1 MLSGMAFTT
10 QDLTAIDSAIASGE
24 LTVRTAD
31 GKLVTLRS
39 MAELL
44 QARQVIRSEV
54 AASVSTAA
62 HSSPRYQLADFS
74 D

>member
-1 MLSGMAFTT
+1 MLSGMAFTL

-44 QARQVIRSEV
+44 QARQVIHGEV
-54 AASVSTAA
+54 ASAAQAA
-62 HSSPRYQLADFS
+62 HAYPRYQLADFS

>member
-1 MLSGMAFTT
+1 MAFTT
-10 QDLTAIDSAIASGE
+10 LDLAVIDAAISSGE

-31 GKLVTLRS
+31 GKLVTLRT

-44 QARQVIRSEV
+44 QARLLVQAEIARTTS
-54 AASVSTAA
+54 AT
-62 HSSPRYQLADFS
+62 PRLYPRHQLPDFS

>member
-1 MLSGMAFTT
+1 MAFTP
-10 QDLTAIDSAIASGE
+10 QDLAAVDSAIASGE

-39 MAELL
+39 VSELL
-44 QARQVIRSEV
+44 QARQFIRTEV
-54 AASVSTAA
+54 AKAASAA
-62 HSSPRYQLADFS
+62 HSYPRHQLADFS

>member
-1 MLSGMAFTT
+1 MAFTP
-10 QDLTAIDSAIASGE
+10 QDLAAIDSAIASGE

-44 QARQVIRSEV
+44 QARSVI
-54 AASVSTAA
+54 AASLASTAA
-62 HSSPRYQLADFS
+62 TPRPYPRHQLADFS

>member
-1 MLSGMAFTT
+1 MAFT
-10 QDLTAIDSAIASGE
+10 QPDLSAIDFAIASGE

-44 QARQVIRSEV
+44 QARSVITASL
-54 AASVSTAA
+54 AASAPA
-62 HSSPRYQLADFS
+62 RMYPRHQLADFS